1 MNYGV
6 DSMQKDIIGR
16 YYIEEFT
23 VDASMTAVLGNVEIH
38 PVCSTV
44 TMVYYAELASRRV
57 IEPLFTE
64 GENAIG
70 AGISLE
76 HVGMAAIGDSIEMKA
91 TINSFDGKLLV
102 CDITARLKVSNK
114 LLCKGTQAQVVLS
127 QNIISEMIEKAYS
140 QKDL

>member
-1 MNYGV
+1 
-6 DSMQKDIIGR
+6 MQKDIIGR

-70 AGISLE
+70 AGISIE

-91 TINSFDGKLLV
+91 CIHSFDGKVLV
-102 CDITARLKVSNK
+102 CDITARLKGSKK
-114 LLCKGTQAQVVLS
+114 LLCKGTQAQVILS
-127 QNIISEMIEKAYS
+127 QNIISELIDKAYS
-140 QKDL
+140 PKDL